1 MGAWLQEAVGSRNW
15 PLAGQVLTLLDTSP
29 MTVTRLKRTTTPK
42 LVKELSRDCPSEG
55 ESRARFKADEMGF
68 CFGLSVVLA

>member
-1 MGAWLQEAVGSRNW
+1 MGAWLQEAVNSKNW

-42 LVKELSRDCPSEG
+42 LVKELSRECPSEG
-55 ESRARFKADEMGF
+55 EGWPRSPD
-68 CFGLSVVLA
+68 L